1 MFKRLAGSLL
11 VVLTIGGLVAACGDD
26 DDSGTVGGGGSTTTT
41 TAPEDARA
49 SDADVADGLA
59 TIDGLGKDIAAA
71 VQGGDT
77 AGADDLHSQ
86 IEPVWERIEGTI
98 KANDEDTYLTFE
110 DAFAAL
116 GLAIDGKD
124 AAKASEASTTISTAV
139 AEYLKAHPA

>member
-11 VVLTIGGLVAACGDD
+11 VVLAIGGLVAACGDD
-26 DDSGTVGGGGSTTTT
+26 DDGTVGGGGSTTTT

-49 SDADVADGLA
+49 SDADVADGLT

-71 VQGGDT
+71 VQSGDI

-86 IEPVWERIEGTI
+86 IEPVWQRIEGTI

-110 DAFAAL
+110 DTFAAV
-116 GLAIDGKD
+116 GLAIEGKD
-124 AAKASEASTTISTAV
+124 AAKAADASSAISAAV
-139 AEYLKAHPA
+139 AAYLQAHPT